1 MNGVGAVYTCLMLLF
16 FLNTGLWQK
25 DIFEH
30 APNEANTLNGQNYR
44 TSVYKSTTP
53 LRDSAAIKVVRKY
66 CCRGSAS
73 IQTAVTLDPIRMQ
86 QMPD

>member
-1 MNGVGAVYTCLMLLF
+1 MDKIT
-16 FLNTGLWQK
+16 
-25 DIFEH
+25 EH
-30 APNEANTLNGQNYR
+30 VFCRFTM
-44 TSVYKSTTP
+44 P
-53 LRDSAAIKVVRKY
+53 LRDSTAIKVVAKY